1 MDPQTFSAAYA
12 VERAHTNSQKWDDMY
27 ARFGTD
33 DLLPMWVADMEFK
46 TPECVREALHRRV
59 DHGVFGYTVVPDSFY
74 QAVIDWERV
83 HHGFEV
89 KKDWIRLSP
98 GVVSAL
104 YWAISMYTEPADSV
118 IIMTPV
124 YYPFSNAIRDCGRTL
139 VTSDLSYD
147 PETGIFTVDYEDFE
161 RKIVDNDVKLFI
173 LCSPH
178 NPASRVWTEAELERI
193 LEICARHDVL
203 VVSDEIHHDLTFGG
217 HEHIP
222 AATVAGGKYADRII
236 TAFAASKTFNL
247 ATCLTSTIV
256 ISNDELRRTWDEF
269 TNIYNHVEVNVFGIT
284 AVEAALTGG
293 EAWYEDLKRVIAANA
308 ETVEQRLAEFP
319 RIKVTPLEGTYLM
332 FVNLGAY
339 VPAERI
345 HEFIQDR
352 CKIAVDYGEWFGEG
366 WGAFIRLNLGTTPE
380 LVNKTM
386 DILTSNLRAFIAET
400 DER

>member
-1 MDPQTFSAAYA
+1 MTPQEFSRTYA
-12 VERAHTNSQKWDDMY
+12 VERANTNSQKWDDMY

-46 TPECVREALHRRV
+46 TPECVREALHARV
-59 DHGVFGYTVVPDSFY
+59 DHGVFGYTIVPDSFY
-74 QAVIDWERV
+74 EAVIDWECT
-83 HHGFEV
+83 HHNYRIE
-89 KKDWIRLSP
+89 KDWIRITP

-104 YWAISMYTEPADSV
+104 YWAVNMYTQPGDAV
-118 IIMTPV
+118 IIQTPV
-124 YYPFSNAIRDCGRTL
+124 YYPFSNAIRDSKRAL
-139 VTSDLSYD
+139 VTNDLSYD
-147 PETGIFTVDYEDFE
+147 PETGIFTPDYEDFE

-178 NPASRVWTEAELERI
+178 NPASRVWTEDELTRM
-193 LEICARHDVL
+193 LEICERHDVL
-203 VVSDEIHHDLTFGG
+203 VISDEIHHDLAFGG
-217 HEHIP
+217 HVHIP
-222 AATVAGGKYADRII
+222 AATVAGGRFADRIV

-284 AVEAALTGG
+284 AVEAALRGG
-293 EAWYEDLKRVIAANA
+293 QDWYEDLLGTIEANA
-308 ETVEQRLAEFP
+308 RTVERALSEFP
-319 RIKVTPLEGTYLM
+319 GVRVTPLEGTYLM

-339 VPAERI
+339 VPAEQM

-366 WGAFIRLNLGTTPE
+366 WGSFIRLNLGTTPK
-380 LVNKTM
+380 LVEQTM
-386 DILTSNLRAFIAET
+386 DILTSNLRERIAQGA
-400 DER
+400 